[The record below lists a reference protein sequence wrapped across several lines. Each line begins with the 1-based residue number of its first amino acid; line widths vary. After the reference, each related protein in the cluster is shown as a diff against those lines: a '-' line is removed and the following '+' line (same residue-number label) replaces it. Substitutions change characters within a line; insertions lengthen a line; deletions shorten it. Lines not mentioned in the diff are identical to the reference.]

1 MNCSITITV
10 NALGDDIQCAT
21 VNGNIKV
28 YLPNGTNAHLS
39 AENVNGSIKSDFP
52 VTVREK
58 IAHKE
63 LQGDIGQSGKNV
75 QLETVNGSIYILKLG
90 SKAEAE

>member
-1 MNCSITITV
+1 
-10 NALGDDIQCAT
+10 
-21 VNGNIKV
+21 
-28 YLPNGTNAHLS
+28 
-39 AENVNGSIKSDFP
+39 
-52 VTVREK
+52 
-58 IAHKE
+58 